1 MVDHAMEQKKQQSKN
16 NTITSNSYF
25 KKNIYTN
32 FLGFLTKDG
41 KKKKAKLILDSAFL
55 RVSKELKIPTYLIL
69 IKVFLKLNCFVET
82 KKVRIKRST
91 YIVPFSITFK
101 RKSYLVIKW
110 IMESV
115 HEDERKLSTSEKLYF
130 ELLSILKNKSCKTI
144 SKKDLNLSQALNNRS
159 NIHYRW

>member
-1 MVDHAMEQKKQQSKN
+1 MEQKKPQNKNSLIAINKFSKK
-16 NTITSNSYF
+16 S
-25 KKNIYTN
+25 IYTN

-41 KKKKAKLILDSAFL
+41 KKKKAKLILDTAFL
-55 RVSKELKIPTYLIL
+55 KVSRELKIPTHLIL
-69 IKVFLKLNCFVET
+69 IKIFVKLNCFVET
-82 KKVRIKRST
+82 KRIRIKRST
-91 YIVPFSITFK
+91 HIVPFSITFK
-101 RKSYLVIKW
+101 RKAYLVIKW

-115 HEDERKLSTSEKLYF
+115 YEDERKLSTSEKLHF